1 MAKKSGEKNNKRM
14 KKAVGKV
21 IKYLDDLE
29 FVDSCERLNAKGP
42 SSRGSYKFPY
52 VEYTGDLSS
61 GIKAKV
67 HVGCGYQ
74 AIRVSLKNG
83 NSDMVKNQRALIRIF
98 YHNYQRPSEEPGYKP
113 PPLEEIIGYGPVQN
127 YPKKQSLYIP
137 TKQ

>member
-83 NSDMVKNQRALIRIF
+83 KSDMVENQRALIRIF
-98 YHNYQRPSEEPGYKP
+98 HYNYQQTSKNPAYKP
-113 PPLEEIIGYGPVQN
+113 PPLEEIIGYGKISN
-127 YPKKQSLYIP
+127 HSKKQ
-137 TKQ
+137 